1 VPIHATVGHPTEF
14 IPLLAGSSVRSVPG
28 SAQPFDA
35 NVLDRATRT
44 LQSARSWNAF
54 IPVRPVPPELE
65 AAPRSYAE
73 PAYPQSAP
81 YPQSPALYDAG
92 TPVAGRA
99 PAAMPELPVAH
110 PTTGG
115 YADTEPPVIME
126 GPIVMST
133 PPGAIQLPRQRTGDP
148 QSYRRDDNGQR
159 PVSPAPLRR
168 RVPGNQLPAETGMK
182 LPSVPPS
189 TDDALAAREAFEAF
203 EAGVSRAQWDVIE
216 ADMASP
222 PAAGHPPL
230 TRRVPG
236 ATLPI
241 DEPMNPNPPTTSASA
256 LDPDAA
262 RALVEQFEYGV
273 ALALNETQPQH
284 EGQPR

>member
-1 VPIHATVGHPTEF
+1 
-14 IPLLAGSSVRSVPG
+14 
-28 SAQPFDA
+28 
-35 NVLDRATRT
+35 
-44 LQSARSWNAF
+44 
-54 IPVRPVPPELE
+54 
-65 AAPRSYAE
+65 
-73 PAYPQSAP
+73 
-81 YPQSPALYDAG
+81 
-92 TPVAGRA
+92 
-99 PAAMPELPVAH
+99 
-110 PTTGG
+110 
-115 YADTEPPVIME
+115 ME
-126 GPIVMST
+126 GPIVMSS
-133 PPGAIQLPRQRTGDP
+133 PPGAIQLPRQRTGEAETY
-148 QSYRRDDNGQR
+148 QHNGDGSPQR

-222 PAAGHPPL
+222 PAAGHAPL

-236 ATLPI
+236 ATLPVT
-241 DEPMNPNPPTTSASA
+241 EPMNPNPPASPA
-256 LDPDAA
+256 SPLDPDAA